1 MIKFIAAALWICA
14 VTLGAVFYSFQAAG
28 QRGVGE
34 PPKPMLGGLDY
45 VKSDMISVPLLRDG
59 KIDGYFLT
67 KLVYTVEPAEIK
79 KLSIPAQALMT
90 DQVYS
95 YLYTN
100 PQIDFTKK
108 ESIDLDAFRNSIRDT
123 INARVG
129 VDLVH
134 DVLVDQVNFL
144 SKDEIRDNALRRRK
158 DSGETAEAMTK
169 PFQSAPAAPAH

>member
-1 MIKFIAAALWICA
+1 MIKFVAAALWICA

-28 QRGVGE
+28 ERGVGE

-45 VKSDMISVPLLRDG
+45 VKTDMISVPLIRDG

-67 KLVYTVEPAEIK
+67 KLVYTVEPDQIK
-79 KLSIPAQALMT
+79 KLSIPAPALIT

-95 YLYTN
+95 YLYSN

-108 ESIDLDAFRNSIRDT
+108 DSIDIEAFRKAIHDA

-129 VDLVH
+129 VELVH

-144 SKDEIRDNALRRRK
+144 TKDEIRDNAVRRRK
-158 DSGETAEAMTK
+158 SEGDTAEAMTK
-169 PFQSAPAAPAH
+169 PFQPAH

>member
-14 VTLGAVFYSFQAAG
+14 ATLGAVFYSFQAAG
-28 QRGVGE
+28 ERGVGE

-45 VKSDMISVPLLRDG
+45 VKTDIISVPLIRNA

-67 KLVYTVEPAEIK
+67 KLVYTVEPDQIK
-79 KLSIPAQALMT
+79 KLSIPAPALIT

-95 YLYTN
+95 YLYSN

-108 ESIDLDAFRNSIRDT
+108 ETIDLDAFRKAIRDT
-123 INARVG
+123 VNARVG
-129 VDLVH
+129 VELVH

-144 SKDEIRDNALRRRK
+144 SKDEIRDNAIRRRK
-158 DSGETAEAMTK
+158 NAGETAQEMTK
-169 PFQSAPAAPAH
+169 AFKQH

>member
-28 QRGVGE
+28 ERGVGE
-34 PPKPMLGGLDY
+34 TPKPMLGGLDY
-45 VKSDMISVPLLRDG
+45 VKTDMISVPLLRDG
-59 KIDGYFLT
+59 RIDGYFLT

-95 YLYTN
+95 YLYAN

-108 ESIDLDAFRNSIRDT
+108 ESIDLDAFRKSIRDT

-129 VDLVH
+129 AELVH
-134 DVLVDQVNFL
+134 EVLVDQVNFL

-158 DSGETAEAMTK
+158 SDSATAEAMTK
-169 PFQSAPAAPAH
+169 PFQPAPTH

>member
-14 VTLGAVFYSFQAAG
+14 ATLGAVFYSFQAAG

-45 VKSDMISVPLLRDG
+45 VKTDIISVPLIRNA

-67 KLVYTVEPAEIK
+67 KLVYTVEPDQIK
-79 KLSIPAQALMT
+79 KLSIPAPALIT

-95 YLYTN
+95 YLYSN

-108 ESIDLDAFRNSIRDT
+108 ETIDLDAFRKSIRDT
-123 INARVG
+123 VNARVG
-129 VDLVH
+129 VELVH
-134 DVLVDQVNFL
+134 DVLIDQVNFL
-144 SKDEIRDNALRRRK
+144 SKDEIRDNAIRRRK
-158 DSGETAEAMTK
+158 NAGETAQEMTK
-169 PFQSAPAAPAH
+169 AFKQH